1 MDNNSKIRLIQNFNI
16 EKYLEWQSELYNCLP
31 EWAANEKEARRQRI
45 WESWKRFA
53 HRIKEDLPTEKEDEE
68 PEISEAAQKAIEDH
82 HQKQSLIEGFQ
93 KVGLP
98 IMDFG
103 AFEGVKLGVKNVIDA
118 EIADVREKINL
129 GISTP
134 ERVLERR
141 LDYGL
146 ELIKP
151 DLLEWIT
158 SESPIVERHGF
169 MAIST
174 LSEIGVCQ
182 WILKEL
188 EGANTKPTT
197 NTKAKRE
204 KRSLPFKI
212 CLLEEIGFFDLPK
225 VKALMNATGK
235 RSELVA
241 MLLNEDLTNT
251 KKNIN
256 ALIKPVAGH
265 NPKACLG
272 EVKQYLKEALGDF
285 ENLG

>member
-1 MDNNSKIRLIQNFNI
+1 MDNTTKIRLIQNFNI
-16 EKYLEWQSELYNCLP
+16 ERYLDWQSQLYKGLP
-31 EWAANEKEARRQRI
+31 EWAANEVGKREQRE
-45 WESWKRFA
+45 WESWQRLL
-53 HRIKEDLPTEKEDEE
+53 HRIKEGVPGGEEDENLQ
-68 PEISEAAQKAIEDH
+68 ISEAAQKAIEDH
-82 HQKQSLIEGFQ
+82 TQRQSLLEVYQ

-98 IMDFG
+98 IMEFG
-103 AFEGVKLGVKNVIDA
+103 VFEAVKLGVQNCIDA

-158 SESPIVERHGF
+158 SENPIVERNGF
-169 MAIST
+169 WAIST

-182 WILKEL
+182 WILAEL
-188 EGANTKPTT
+188 EGASTKPPT
-197 NTKAKRE
+197 NAKTNRE
-204 KRSLPFKI
+204 KWNLPFKI
-212 CLLEEIGFFDLPK
+212 CLLDEIGFFELPK
-225 VKALMNATGK
+225 IKALMNATGK

-241 MLLNEDLTNT
+241 MLLSEDLTNT

-256 ALIKPVAGH
+256 ALVKPVAGH
-265 NPKACLG
+265 NPKACLS